1 MFNHVTNIFY
11 VYIQIYIYRGYSL
24 DLIMYIAWLKKNF

>member
-1 MFNHVTNIFY
+1 MLQTYFMCIY
-11 VYIQIYIYRGYSL
+11 KYIYIYRGYSL